1 MAAIDYNDFLRVE
14 IHTGRILEAAMLDG
28 VRKPAYRLLV
38 DFGPLGVR
46 RSSAQITA
54 LYSPGDLVGRTVM
67 AVTNFRP
74 KQIGSF
80 MSEVLILGF
89 PTDGKVV
96 LAQPERE
103 VPPGTRLY

>member
-1 MAAIDYNDFLRVE
+1 MAAIEYGEFLRVE
-14 IHTGRILEAAMLDG
+14 IHSGRILEAAMLKG
-28 VRKPAYRLLV
+28 ARKPAYRLLV
-38 DFGPLGVR
+38 DFGPMGVR
-46 RSSAQITA
+46 RSSAQITS
-54 LYSPGDLVGRTVM
+54 LYSPDDLVGRTVM

-89 PTDGKVV
+89 PVDGKVV

-103 VPPGTRLY
+103 VPPGSRLL